1 METWDIFLTDQLEVR
16 RGLATSEVHA
26 ALARGEIRDDDLIRP
41 AGSSDPWAPI
51 VDRLPAA
58 ASVAAAAAPPPP
70 PVPAAPVEPVTPP
83 VVRSSPPVAEGSEAP
98 RASFEKQTTESVG
111 EILGLK
117 APVDSTIKPAHQI
130 DEPQKAE
137 KSGEARL
144 EAAEPP
150 AAASQSSAASV
161 APPQKPEPPAAPPQT
176 PAPPVALFA
185 DDDEEDE
192 EADDDDEAEDFPSVE
207 MLEKED
213 ERRSSPPSPAD
224 DPGGRFTHGDTE
236 RIARDLSTGR
246 RDRRVDANS
255 DGYGDDPLPA
265 GLRAELGRDD
275 LRAESETVVLGVGGG
290 LAPATE
296 WDHSTK
302 AEIGDMAL
310 GEHASDVDDDLSLS
324 RGGTEKVEELDLA
337 AMVDV
342 AMQLVLFFLVTG
354 LTVMFKT
361 MEVPKPNPDKP
372 AGGVSQG
379 QGRTLDDLMHDYILV
394 EMDSEGS
401 IKVDQEP
408 VAANFDALVE
418 RLRTARESSGGR
430 NTMLLNVDY
439 NTPHRDAVMA
449 YDAAN
454 EIGLSVAVGQPS
466 QESSGAPP
474 PAPAAPKGGM

>member
-16 RGLATSEVHA
+16 RGLSTAEVHA
-26 ALARGEIRDDDLIRP
+26 AVARGEIRDDDLIRP
-41 AGSSDPWAPI
+41 AGSADPWAPI
-51 VDRLPAA
+51 VDRLPPAT
-58 ASVAAAAAPPPP
+58 SVEPAAPAAITQPPSPPQTPHP
-70 PVPAAPVEPVTPP
+70 PVPPVFVEPAAADLDVPSIPT
-83 VVRSSPPVAEGSEAP
+83 VSASSNAPITGVEAG
-98 RASFEKQTTESVG
+98 TTEFFG

-117 APVDSTIKPAHQI
+117 TPKESQTGTTGEKVSKVPR
-130 DEPQKAE
+130 EPEATE
-137 KSGEARL
+137 KSADIGKSFSEA
-144 EAAEPP
+144 P
-150 AAASQSSAASV
+150 SSPV
-161 APPQKPEPPAAPPQT
+161 VPPQPPER
-176 PAPPVALFA
+176 PVALFA
-185 DDDEEDE
+185 DEDE
-192 EADDDDEAEDFPSVE
+192 DELVEAEDDDDDFPSVE
-207 MLEKED
+207 MLEKAD
-213 ERRSSPPSPAD
+213 ERRSPQDSRPGD
-224 DPGGRFTHGDTE
+224 LGGRLSHVRSVDHTHDH
-236 RIARDLSTGR
+236 
-246 RDRRVDANS
+246 S
-255 DGYGDDPLPA
+255 DGYTDDPLPA

-275 LRAESETVVLGVGGG
+275 LRAESETVVLGIGGA
-290 LAPATE
+290 LSPATE

-302 AEIGDMAL
+302 AEIADMAL
-310 GEHASDVDDDLSLS
+310 GEHGGEDEDDLSLT

-394 EMDSEGS
+394 EMDAEGS

>member
-16 RGLATSEVHA
+16 RGLATAEVHA

-51 VDRLPAA
+51 IDRLPPAA
-58 ASVAAAAAPPPP
+58 LVASAAEPPPSA
-70 PVPAAPVEPVTPP
+70 PVPAAPVEPVSPAA
-83 VVRSSPPVAEGSEAP
+83 VVPSSPSSTEGSETP
-98 RASFEKQTTESVG
+98 RASFEKQTTEFLG

-117 APVDSTIKPAHQI
+117 APEDSTIKPGRKI
-130 DEPQKAE
+130 DEPQKPE
-137 KSGEARL
+137 KSGEAQS
-144 EAAEPP
+144 EAA
-150 AAASQSSAASV
+150 
-161 APPQKPEPPAAPPQT
+161 APPIAPQTPAPPIAPPQT

-185 DDDEEDE
+185 DDED
-192 EADDDDEAEDFPSVE
+192 DDDDEAEDFPSVE

-213 ERRSSPPSPAD
+213 ERRSAPPSHPD
-224 DPGGRFTHGDTE
+224 DPGGKSIHGHAE
-236 RIARDLSTGR
+236 RISRDLSSGY
-246 RDRRVDANS
+246 RDPRVDANS
-255 DGYGDDPLPA
+255 DGYADEPLPA

-275 LRAESETVVLGVGGG
+275 LRAESETVVLGVGGI
-290 LAPATE
+290 APSTE
-296 WDHSTK
+296 WDHTTR

-310 GEHASDVDDDLSLS
+310 GEHGSDVDDDLSLS

-408 VAANFDALVE
+408 VAANFEALVE

-474 PAPAAPKGGM
+474 PARAAPKGGM

>member
-16 RGLATSEVHA
+16 RGLSTAEVHA
-26 ALARGEIRDDDLIRP
+26 AVARGEIRDDDLIRP

-51 VDRLPAA
+51 VDRLPPATSVEPAA
-58 ASVAAAAAPPPP
+58 PAAITQPHPPQVPHPPVPPVSVEPAAAPDLA
-70 PVPAAPVEPVTPP
+70 VPSIPTVSASSDAPITGVEA
-83 VVRSSPPVAEGSEAP
+83 R
-98 RASFEKQTTESVG
+98 TTEFFG

-117 APVDSTIKPAHQI
+117 TPKESQAGTAGEKISKVPREPETTEKPADI
-130 DEPQKAE
+130 DKF
-137 KSGEARL
+137 SSEA
-144 EAAEPP
+144 P
-150 AAASQSSAASV
+150 SSSV
-161 APPQKPEPPAAPPQT
+161 VPPQPPER
-176 PAPPVALFA
+176 PVALFA
-185 DDDEEDE
+185 DEDEDEIVEAEED
-192 EADDDDEAEDFPSVE
+192 DDDFPSVE
-207 MLEKED
+207 MLEKAD
-213 ERRSSPPSPAD
+213 ERRSPQDSRPGD
-224 DPGGRFTHGDTE
+224 LGGRLSHVRSGDPTHDH
-236 RIARDLSTGR
+236 
-246 RDRRVDANS
+246 S
-255 DGYGDDPLPA
+255 DGYTDDPLPA

-275 LRAESETVVLGVGGG
+275 LRAESETVVLGIGGA
-290 LAPATE
+290 LSPATE

-302 AEIGDMAL
+302 AEIADMAL
-310 GEHASDVDDDLSLS
+310 GEHGAEVEDDLSLT

-394 EMDSEGS
+394 EMDAEGS

-466 QESSGAPP
+466 QESSGTPP